1 MHFSSSPQRLNRPV
15 TAPSGRSALLLT
27 TLLVTACATGPGSN
41 SSTTDLAAP
50 VQARV
55 SLPAGSV
62 LTLKPAS
69 IGKGKPRPTTTF
81 LDALWRTALRQSPH
95 FDCAAGIE
103 SCESPR
109 QIELSYQPA
118 TQSFTTTL
126 TQKQRAPIP
135 LAAVQGMEIGP
146 GIDLLAWQ
154 TRAALG
160 EKVSRKPLP
169 PVPCTLAYSADK
181 DCIRFTELGL
191 QELVAGRSM
200 PAIRLFQQARR
211 HDAASPVTLLHLAAS
226 LANRMDSPSQRQAQ
240 KTAVEALEYQ
250 SRLTL
255 GTQHRLARILL
266 LTSRDDAK
274 LMALGVQYRLD
285 RPHDPHGQFTI
296 AHGLCRLGRY
306 REALSLLTDL
316 QSRWPRNAPV
326 RYQLAFAM
334 LATGNADGALTALE
348 EARRGLSQAAVARPF
363 AMALFHSN
371 QHDELQRFLKD
382 LRRRPG
388 IKGNAPEREVMR
400 MQASHALLT
409 NQPAEAAR
417 YIAESFSWIRQT
429 NTQLSRFTLDVVE
442 DGEVLARL
450 GQRQILADGIAG
462 FLQLGQLPPAF
473 ANAITYLGGLLA
485 VLDQKP
491 TKRALATLQKS
502 HDTVLHGQLQA
513 AVFRHAGQLKAET
526 AALRRVLASSSD
538 TLSYASY
545 ARALSD
551 AGEQEMATKTTDYIR
566 RRLLAFNQRAPYDH
580 PLMTPGRAM
589 AYLSI
594 RR

>member
-1 MHFSSSPQRLNRPV
+1 M
-15 TAPSGRSALLLT
+15 
-27 TLLVTACATGPGSN
+27 
-41 SSTTDLAAP
+41 
-50 VQARV
+50 QARLA
-55 SLPAGSV
+55 LPAGS
-62 LTLKPAS
+62 LLSLKPAS

-81 LDALWRTALRQSPH
+81 IDALWRTAFRQSPH

-103 SCESPR
+103 DCDSPL
-109 QIELSYQPA
+109 QIEVSYQPA
-118 TQSFTTTL
+118 SQSFTSTL
-126 TQKQRAPIP
+126 TQSKQAPIP
-135 LAAVQGMEIGP
+135 LAAVQGMGIGAA
-146 GIDLLAWQ
+146 IDTLAWQ

-160 EKVSRKPLP
+160 EKVSSKPLP

-191 QELVAGRSM
+191 QELVAGRSTA
-200 PAIRLFQQARR
+200 AIRLFQQARR

-226 LANRMDSPSQRQAQ
+226 LANRMDTPSQRQAQ
-240 KTAVEALEYQ
+240 STASEALEYQ

-266 LTSRDDAK
+266 LTTSNDAK
-274 LMALGVQYRLD
+274 LMALGAQYRLD
-285 RPHDPHGQFTI
+285 RPHDPHGQFTV

-306 REALSLLTDL
+306 PEALDLLTHL
-316 QSRWPRNAPV
+316 QTRWPRNAPV

-334 LATGNADGALTALE
+334 LATGNAAGALSALE

-363 AMALFHSN
+363 AMALFHAK
-371 QHDELQRFLKD
+371 QHEELQRFLKN

-388 IKGNAPEREVMR
+388 IKGNPAEREVMR
-400 MQASHALLT
+400 MQASHALLR

-417 YIAESFSWIRQT
+417 YIAESFAWIRQA
-429 NTQLSRFTLDVVE
+429 NTQLSRFALDIVE

-450 GQRQILADGIAG
+450 GQGQILADGIAG

-485 VLDQKP
+485 VLEQKP
-491 TKRALATLQKS
+491 TKRALATLQQS

-513 AVFRHAGQLKAET
+513 AIFRRDGQLKAET
-526 AALRRVLASSSD
+526 AALRRVLSSSAD
-538 TLSYASY
+538 ALSYASY

-551 AGEQEMATKTTDYIR
+551 AGEQEKSTKTTDYIR
-566 RRLLAFNQRAPYDH
+566 QRLLAFNQRSPYDH

-594 RR
+594 RK